1 MPTVETIEKKTKSKK
16 GGYRPGSGRK
26 PLVSKAEVEQVR
38 KLIEQH
44 SIEIDPKDK
53 KKRARIL
60 RLLDTLYEEG
70 IKKRNIAA
78 IREYLDRQLGKSK
91 EDVDLTS
98 AGEKV
103 QGFSLIPPNERPDSP
118 HN

>member
-1 MPTVETIEKKTKSKK
+1 MPQIEKIEKVDQRKK
-16 GGYRPGSGRK
+16 NGGRRSGSGRK
-26 PLVSKAEVEQVR
+26 SLVPKEEIERVK

-44 SIEIDPKDK
+44 SMETDPKDK

-70 IKKRNIAA
+70 VKRRNISA

-91 EDVDLTS
+91 EHIDHTTGNLP
-98 AGEKV
+98 
-103 QGFSLIPPNERPDSP
+103 FSITITQKK
-118 HN
+118 

>member
-1 MPTVETIEKKTKSKK
+1 MSKIPPENIEKRPKSKK

-26 PLVSKAEVEQVR
+26 PLVSKEEIERVK

-44 SIEIDPKDK
+44 SVEIDPKDK

-70 IKKRNIAA
+70 VKRRNIAA

-91 EDVDLTS
+91 EHVDHTTGNLPFNLTI
-98 AGEKV
+98 V
-103 QGFSLIPPNERPDSP
+103 QKK
-118 HN
+118 

>member
-1 MPTVETIEKKTKSKK
+1 MPASPVETIEKKTKSKM
-16 GGYRPGSGRK
+16 GGFRPGSGRK
-26 PLVSKAEVEQVR
+26 PLVSKEEIERVK

-44 SIEIDPKDK
+44 SVEIDPKDK

-70 IKKRNIAA
+70 VKKHNIAA

-91 EDVDLTS
+91 EHVELKGDLPFNLTI
-98 AGEKV
+98 V
-103 QGFSLIPPNERPDSP
+103 QKK
-118 HN
+118 